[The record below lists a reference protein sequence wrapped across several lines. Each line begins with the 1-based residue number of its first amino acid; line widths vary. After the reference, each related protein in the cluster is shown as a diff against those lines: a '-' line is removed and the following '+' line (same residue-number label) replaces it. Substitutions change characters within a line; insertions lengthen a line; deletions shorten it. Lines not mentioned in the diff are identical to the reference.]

1 MTDSANPPDSHALAL
16 QEQAKSLLDLATADR
31 RAAELAFEKL
41 GFDAQLETALALNG
55 DTLHEWL
62 MLSTDFTELVRALPP
77 EHLHQAVRLIGEE
90 DALDLLQA
98 ASSEQMQQLTDI
110 EWYTEGRLDRKK
122 VRHWCELLM
131 QLNEDEADQA
141 LQGLDVNAIAH
152 FLRPTVQP
160 AIDKDNLLL
169 ALHLNQRWLFTP
181 EDLICRDELSRR
193 LLAYLYSV
201 DRDLFGDVLALLIG
215 EDDDIV
221 EADMHAGR
229 EDRLIKRGFP
239 ALAEAEFLLEIVN
252 ASAYGIS
259 WPKMPEAVAR
269 ASSPES
275 DSENQRSCPE
285 VYGQDA
291 HATTALQAQPR
302 SHTPFLLHALA
313 WGRARGDLGER
324 TEREFIKES
333 ATLANSLL
341 LAHTKD
347 SGKPELR
354 SEALLAVQ
362 VLASVGLEAIALGQ
376 LPIAVERLKSLELRE
391 LFQLGWSLTREVAK
405 DAWLLAMD
413 ERIEQA
419 GLQRN
424 LKWLPASIRQAVR
437 DAEDLMSWH
446 RIAATATSPTAEST
460 PVPDPVAALQS
471 AKALPELLT
480 WPRLVRLRW
489 AVWQAQTVL
498 AGKS

>member
-1 MTDSANPPDSHALAL
+1 MTSSEPPPDNYALAL
-16 QEQAKSLLDLATADR
+16 QEKAKSLLDLATADR

-41 GFDAQLETALALNG
+41 GFDTQLETALALTG

-122 VRHWCELLM
+122 VRHWFELLLL
-131 QLNEDEADQA
+131 LNEDEADQA
-141 LQGLDVNAIAH
+141 LQGLDLNAVAQY
-152 FLRPTVQP
+152 LRPNVKP
-160 AIDKDNLLL
+160 AVDKDNLLL

-181 EDLICRDELSRR
+181 EDMYCRDDLARR
-193 LLAYLYSV
+193 ILDYLYAV
-201 DRDLFGDVLALLIG
+201 DRDLFGDVLGLIVG
-215 EDDDIV
+215 EDSDIV

-259 WPKMPEAVAR
+259 WPKMP
-269 ASSPES
+269 
-275 DSENQRSCPE
+275 
-285 VYGQDA
+285 QDGDTLPA
-291 HATTALQAQPR
+291 ETTALQAQTR
-302 SHTPFLLHALA
+302 NQTPFLLHALA

-333 ATLANSLL
+333 AGLANSLL

-354 SEALLAVQ
+354 SESLLAVQ
-362 VLASVGLEAIALGQ
+362 VLASIGLEAIALGQ
-376 LPIAVERLKSLELRE
+376 LPLAVERLKSLELRE

-424 LKWLPASIRQAVR
+424 LKWLPASVREAVR
-437 DAEDLMSWH
+437 ESEDLMSWR
-446 RIAATATSPTAEST
+446 RIAATAAAATSESA
-460 PVPDPVAALQS
+460 PADAPAPVADPSLLLAPP
-471 AKALPELLT
+471 KPPPELLT
-480 WPRLVRLRW
+480 WPRLIRLRW
-489 AVWQAQTVL
+489 AVWQAQNVL
-498 AGKS
+498 AGKAP

>member
-1 MTDSANPPDSHALAL
+1 MTSPEPPPDNHALAL
-16 QEQAKSLLDLATADR
+16 QEKAKSLLDLASTDR

-41 GFDAQLETALALNG
+41 GFDAQLDTALALTG

-122 VRHWCELLM
+122 VRHWFELLL

-141 LQGLDVNAIAH
+141 LQGLDLNAVAQY
-152 FLRPTVQP
+152 LRPNVKP
-160 AIDKDNLLL
+160 AVDKDNLLL

-181 EDLICRDELSRR
+181 DDMYCRDDLARR
-193 LLAYLYSV
+193 ILDYLYAV
-201 DRDLFGDVLALLIG
+201 DRDLFGDVLGLIVG
-215 EDDDIV
+215 EDSDIV

-259 WPKMPEAVAR
+259 WPKMP
-269 ASSPES
+269 
-275 DSENQRSCPE
+275 
-285 VYGQDA
+285 QDGDVVPVE
-291 HATTALQAQPR
+291 TTALQAQAR
-302 SHTPFLLHALA
+302 TQTPFLLHALA

-333 ATLANSLL
+333 AALANSLL

-354 SEALLAVQ
+354 SESLLAVQ

-376 LPIAVERLKSLELRE
+376 LPLAVERLKSLELRE

-424 LKWLPASIRQAVR
+424 LKWLPASVREAVR
-437 DAEDLMSWH
+437 ESEDLMSWR
-446 RIAATATSPTAEST
+446 RIAATAAAATSDSVPTAEA
-460 PVPDPVAALQS
+460 PAPDTDPSLPPAPP
-471 AKALPELLT
+471 KPPPELLT
-480 WPRLVRLRW
+480 WPRLIRLRW
-489 AVWQAQTVL
+489 AVWQAQNVL
-498 AGKS
+498 AAKVP

>member
-1 MTDSANPPDSHALAL
+1 MTDSVDSNPSSDPHALVL
-16 QEQAKSLLDLATADR
+16 QQQAKSLLDLASTDR

-41 GFDAQLETALALNG
+41 GFDTQLDTALTLTG

-122 VRHWCELLM
+122 VRHWFELLL

-141 LQGLDVNAIAH
+141 LQGLDLNAVAQY
-152 FLRPTVQP
+152 LRPNVKP
-160 AIDKDNLLL
+160 AVDKDNLLL

-181 EDLICRDELSRR
+181 DDMYCRDDLARR
-193 LLAYLYSV
+193 ILDYLYAV
-201 DRDLFGDVLALLIG
+201 DRDLFGDVLGLIIG
-215 EDDDIV
+215 EDEDIV

-252 ASAYGIS
+252 ASAYGIT
-259 WPKMPEAVAR
+259 WPKMPQDG
-269 ASSPES
+269 ES
-275 DSENQRSCPE
+275 VPAE
-285 VYGQDA
+285 
-291 HATTALQAQPR
+291 TTALQSQAR
-302 SHTPFLLHALA
+302 ARTPFLLHALA

-333 ATLANSLL
+333 AALANSLL

-354 SEALLAVQ
+354 PESLLAVQ

-376 LPIAVERLKSLELRE
+376 LPIAVEKLKAFELRE

-413 ERIEQA
+413 ERIEHA

-424 LKWLPASIRQAVR
+424 LKWLPSGVREAVR
-437 DAEDLMSWH
+437 EAEDLMSWR
-446 RIAATATSPTAEST
+446 RIAATAAAATSESA
-460 PVPDPVAALQS
+460 PDSS
-471 AKALPELLT
+471 AIPDSPPKPPPELLT

-489 AVWQAQTVL
+489 GVWQAQNVL
-498 AGKS
+498 AKKAP